1 MDEKL
6 IARFLPLTK
15 EEALAMSCG
24 IRQRIR
30 DDGPRAIAAEFGVKP
45 RKEFLD

>member
-15 EEALAMSCG
+15 EELAMSCG
-24 IRQRIR
+24 IRQRIK
-30 DDGPRAIAAEFGVKP
+30 DDGPRAIAAEFGVKL